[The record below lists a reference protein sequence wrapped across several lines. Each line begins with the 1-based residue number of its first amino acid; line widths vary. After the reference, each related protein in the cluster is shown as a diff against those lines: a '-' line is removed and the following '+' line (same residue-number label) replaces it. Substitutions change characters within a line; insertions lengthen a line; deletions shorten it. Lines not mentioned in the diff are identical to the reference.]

1 MSKRIICNRCGK
13 ELDIWD
19 KQEEF
24 RLYRN
29 LGYGTVYDGMRL
41 ELDLCC
47 KCMEKL
53 IKDCNETP
61 LIDISECDS
70 PIT

>member
-1 MSKRIICNRCGK
+1 MSKGIICNKCGK

-24 RLYRN
+24 SLHKN
-29 LGYGTVYDGMRL
+29 LGYGTAYDGMRL

-47 KCMEKL
+47 KCMEEL
-53 IKDCNETP
+53 IVNCAETP
-61 LIDISECDS
+61 LIDISECEC
-70 PIT
+70 PTT

>member
-1 MSKRIICNRCGK
+1 MSKGIICNKCGK

-24 RLYRN
+24 SLHKN
-29 LGYGTVYDGMRL
+29 LGYGTAYDGMRL

-47 KCMEKL
+47 KCMEEL
-53 IKDCNETP
+53 IVSCSENP
-61 LIDISECDS
+61 LIDIVEL
-70 PIT
+70 